1 MMDAR
6 ASDGKIRL
14 SVEPLQITSSDPD
27 MEWLRGKLA
36 AAGWNER
43 RAREVKGPITV
54 SFLIAAPPPPAGLSK
69 RKAAILAAGGVVPR
83 SSGLPANVLAGILIR
98 AMRLRPVQV
107 ARLHVDKVFSLAAG
121 HIDIT
126 IETLA

>member
-14 SVEPLQITSSDPD
+14 SVEPLQITSSNPD

-43 RAREVKGPITV
+43 RARRRC
-54 SFLIAAPPPPAGLSK
+54 AN
-69 RKAAILAAGGVVPR
+69 GGVGAPFRPLRNPAWLISSTTISKSSRHHRRYRRTRLSPASPR
-83 SSGLPANVLAGILIR
+83 APFGPENDQAIQDFL
-98 AMRLRPVQV
+98 VQ
-107 ARLHVDKVFSLAAG
+107 LEKTLDAAKR
-121 HIDIT
+121 IWT
-126 IETLA
+126 S